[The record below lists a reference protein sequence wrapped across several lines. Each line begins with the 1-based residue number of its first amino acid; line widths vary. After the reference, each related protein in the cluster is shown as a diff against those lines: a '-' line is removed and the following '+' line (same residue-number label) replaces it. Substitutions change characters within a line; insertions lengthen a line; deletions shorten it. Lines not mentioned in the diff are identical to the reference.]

1 MENII
6 QNKVS
11 ESGLVTI
18 DLELFLPTYPIV
30 SFDLAPF
37 LFMGQILKEKDFREA
52 MQTQE
57 WINFSGKGVAINC
70 SADAIIPA
78 WAYMLVA
85 SKLSGIAREMYVGTI
100 SEMEKHLTIKA
111 LSSIDPSNFED
122 KRVVVKGCGDRQIGE
137 YAYLEITR
145 ILIQVVKAIMYGE
158 PCSTVPVYKRK
169 S

>member
-18 DLELFLPTYPIV
+18 DLERFLPTYPLV
-30 SFDLAPF
+30 SLDLAPF

-85 SKLSGIAREMYVGTI
+85 SKLCGIASEMYVGTI

-111 LSSIDPSNFED
+111 LSSINPYNFED

-137 YAYLEITR
+137 YAYMEITR
-145 ILIQVVKAIMYGE
+145 ILLPVVKAIMYGE

>member
-1 MENII
+1 MESII

-11 ESGLVTI
+11 ESGLLTI

-37 LFMGQILKEKDFREA
+37 LFMGQILKEKDFREG

-111 LSSIDPSNFED
+111 LSSIDPYNFED

-137 YAYLEITR
+137 YAYMEITR
-145 ILIQVVKAIMYGE
+145 ILLPVVKAIMYGE

>member
-1 MENII
+1 MESII

-18 DLELFLPTYPIV
+18 NLELFQPTYPLV

-52 MQTQE
+52 MQTHE
-57 WINFSGKGVAINC
+57 WIHFSEKGVAINC

-85 SKLSGIAREMYVGTI
+85 SKLSGIASEMYMGTI

-111 LSSIDPSNFED
+111 MSSINLTDFED

-145 ILIQVVKAIMYGE
+145 ILLPVVKSIMYGE

>member
-1 MENII
+1 MESII

-18 DLELFLPTYPIV
+18 NLELFLPTYPLV

-52 MQTQE
+52 MQTHE
-57 WINFSGKGVAINC
+57 WIHFSEKGVAINC

-85 SKLSGIAREMYVGTI
+85 SKLSGIASEMYMGTI

-111 LSSIDPSNFED
+111 MSSINLTDFED

-137 YAYLEITR
+137 YAYMEITR
-145 ILIQVVKAIMYGE
+145 ILLPVVKSIMYGE